1 MQKAIHYFNCAAN
14 HNEQDAHFF
23 LGFNIDKAIH
33 YFKIASCFYNQ
44 YAKNN
49 LGVIYKTGKGVTE
62 NVYRAIEY
70 FEEAILEKMNPF
82 RCLINTMKLK
92 MVILIDQLYC

>member
-1 MQKAIHYFNCAAN
+1 M
-14 HNEQDAHFF
+14 
-23 LGFNIDKAIH
+23 
-33 YFKIASCFYNQ
+33 ASCFYNQ

-70 FEEAILEKMNPF
+70 FEEAIREKNELVSMF
-82 RCLINTMKLK
+82 S
-92 MVILIDQLYC
+92 

>member
-1 MQKAIHYFNCAAN
+1 MQKAIHYYNCAAN

-23 LGFNIDKAIH
+23 LGFFFYEGLYLDYAIDKAIH
-33 YFKIASCFYNQ
+33 YFKMASCFYNQ

-49 LGVIYKTGKGVTE
+49 LGVIYKKGKGVTE

-70 FEEAILEKMNPF
+70 FEEAIREKNELVSMF
-82 RCLINTMKLK
+82 S
-92 MVILIDQLYC
+92 